1 MTSASSLLK
10 VRLNYL
16 IKLAS
21 CTYIKKYLKTE
32 HSALLQEE
40 QAASLVHIKNK
51 KKIQTYNST
60 SKWGLGNSEISL
72 AAALLV
78 PG

>member
-1 MTSASSLLK
+1 MLK

-21 CTYIKKYLKTE
+21 CAHIKKTKNLKTE

-40 QAASLVHIKNK
+40 QAASLVHIKK
-51 KKIQTYNST
+51 NSDRQ
-60 SKWGLGNSEISL
+60 L
-72 AAALLV
+72 
-78 PG
+78 